1 MKQDFIKFPLH
12 LIVHPFDGFWDM
24 KYDGKGKVRVALFIL
39 ALVVVSVILQN
50 QFAGFLVN
58 YNDPRYL
65 NSLTQLVTIVFP
77 FFLWCVSN
85 WAITTLMDGEGKFK
99 EIVMA
104 TGYALLPLVL
114 IYVPLTIASRFM
126 VQEETAFYYL
136 FNSISTIWFIGL
148 LFVGTMTVHQ
158 YSAFKTIVT
167 MVLTV
172 IVMGIIVF
180 LGTLVM
186 SMMQQIIEFI
196 VNIYRELTFRT

>member
-39 ALVVVSVILQN
+39 ALVILSVILQN

-65 NSLTQLVTIVFP
+65 NSLTQLITIVFP

-114 IYVPLTIASRFM
+114 IYVPFTIASRFM

-158 YSAFKTIVT
+158 YSALKTIVT

-180 LGTLVM
+180 LGTLVL
-186 SMMQQIIEFI
+186 SMMQQIYEFI
-196 VNIYRELTFRT
+196 VNIYRELIFRT

>member
-24 KYDGKGKVRVALFIL
+24 KYDGKGKVKVALAIL
-39 ALVVVSVILQN
+39 LLVIVSVILQN

-58 YNDPRYL
+58 YNDPRHL

-77 FFLWCVSN
+77 FFLWCISN

-104 TGYALLPLVL
+104 TGYALVPMVIL
-114 IYVPLTIASRFM
+114 YVPMTIASRFM
-126 VQEETAFYYL
+126 VKEETAFYYL
-136 FNSISTIWFIGL
+136 VMSISTIWFVAL

-158 YSAFKTIVT
+158 YSAFKTIIT

-180 LGTLVM
+180 LGTLVL
-186 SMMQQIIEFI
+186 SMMQQIIDFI
-196 VNIYRELTFRT
+196 INIYREIIFRT

>member
-39 ALVVVSVILQN
+39 ALVVLTVILQN

-65 NSLTQLVTIVFP
+65 NSLTQLITIVFP

-114 IYVPLTIASRFM
+114 IYVPMTIASRFM

-136 FNSISTIWFIGL
+136 FHSISTIWFIGL

-167 MVLTV
+167 MALTV

>member
-12 LIVHPFDGFWDM
+12 VIVHPFDGFWDM
-24 KYDGKGKVRVALFIL
+24 KYDSKGKVKVALTFL
-39 ALVVVSVILQN
+39 LLVIIAVILRN

-77 FFLWCVSN
+77 FFLWCISN

-104 TGYALLPLVL
+104 TGYALVPLVI
-114 IYVPLTIASRFM
+114 IYVPMTIASRFM
-126 VQEETAFYYL
+126 VKEETAFYYL
-136 FNSISTIWFIGL
+136 MMTISTIWFLAL

-158 YSAFKTIVT
+158 YSAFKTIIT
-167 MVLTV
+167 MALTV

-180 LGTLVM
+180 LGTLVL
-186 SMMQQIIEFI
+186 SMLQQMADFFF
-196 VNIYRELTFRT
+196 NIYRELIFRT

>member
-39 ALVVVSVILQN
+39 ALVVLAVILQN

-58 YNDPRYL
+58 YNDPRDL
-65 NSLTQLVTIVFP
+65 NSITQLITIVFP

-104 TGYALLPLVL
+104 TGYALLPLAL
-114 IYVPLTIASRFM
+114 IYVPFTIASRFM

-136 FNSISTIWFIGL
+136 FNSIATIWFVAL

-158 YSAFKTIVT
+158 YTAFKTIIT

-180 LGTLVM
+180 LGTLVL
-186 SMMQQIIEFI
+186 SMMQQIYEFI
-196 VNIYRELTFRT
+196 VNVYRELIFRT